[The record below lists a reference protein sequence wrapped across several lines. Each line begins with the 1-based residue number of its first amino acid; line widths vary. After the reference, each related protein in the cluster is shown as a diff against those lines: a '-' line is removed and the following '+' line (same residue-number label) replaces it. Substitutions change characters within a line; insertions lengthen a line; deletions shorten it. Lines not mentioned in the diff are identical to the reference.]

1 MPSMYFP
8 DDMNFQYLFFSTY
21 IGDFLQMIPI
31 ALLTFVL
38 YLVYKRK
45 TAPALSGPRLVL
57 SALFPAYLAALLGLT
72 LFAAMISDAYYILF
86 YHQLPWPVGEGGYRW
101 FTFVYDFQV
110 TFFQDFSAEN
120 LGNILLFLPFG
131 ILYPL
136 FRQGSTWKR
145 TLLMGVV
152 TSLLIENIQ
161 PLMDR
166 SFDLNDVVL
175 NAVGVA
181 ISTFLFYTL
190 RHLLGKQ
197 HR

>member
-1 MPSMYFP
+1 MYFP

-31 ALLTFVL
+31 ALATFVI
-38 YLVYKRK
+38 YLLYKRK
-45 TAPALSGPRLVL
+45 TSPALSTPKLVL

-101 FTFVYDFQV
+101 FTFVYDFHL

-136 FRQGSTWKR
+136 FHRGSTCKR
-145 TLLMGVV
+145 TLLAGIL

-175 NAVGVA
+175 NGIGVA
-181 ISTFLFYTL
+181 VSTCLFYAL
-190 RHLLGKQ
+190 RRLPGKQ
-197 HR
+197 H